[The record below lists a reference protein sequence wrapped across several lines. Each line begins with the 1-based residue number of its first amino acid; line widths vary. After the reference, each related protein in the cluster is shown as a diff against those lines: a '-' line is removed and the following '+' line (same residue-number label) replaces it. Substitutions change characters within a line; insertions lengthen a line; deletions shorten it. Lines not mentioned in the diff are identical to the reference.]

1 MATHT
6 KKSALTF
13 LSREMAQAVTGMPAG
28 VINYLGGR
36 PPVSPSINLFSF
48 LIPKDQANIYM
59 NLNKLYI
66 SYSKILKYYNVIFFS

>member
-36 PPVSPSINLFSF
+36 PPVSPSIHLFSF

-59 NLNKLYI
+59 NLNEQTEL
-66 SYSKILKYYNVIFFS
+66 ILSLIHI